1 MSPSRPAMLIVLF
14 TALSVI
20 VWSTTLGSR
29 DSTDDSAGSGEWL
42 DRLEALNPADAL
54 AYFELA
60 EEVADAAGD
69 QPPHDLAKRLYA
81 LAGVLDQPRLG
92 RSACLALALL
102 EDHPQAKRRLLAL
115 AGLLDQRGGVGSAH
129 QTNPAGDL
137 DPVAVMAVA
146 EALSH
151 YRKGQ
156 GARALAA
163 LARPGAME
171 LLEAH
176 GHVLRGGV
184 RGFLE
189 DCRSYRPPR
198 KPALLPNDLM
208 TMLRFEAALLA
219 GPHRSWS
226 SDLLLTNGQPLIE
239 ADPDRVAD
247 MLGVDASKPYFRHG
261 RWLAHP

>member
-1 MSPSRPAMLIVLF
+1 MIASRRAMLIVLC
-14 TALSVI
+14 TGLSVI
-20 VWSTTLGSR
+20 AWSTTLGSR

-60 EEVADAAGD
+60 EEVTDVAGD

-92 RSACLALALL
+92 RSACLALAFL

-115 AGLLDQRGGVGSAH
+115 ASLLDQRSGVGGAH

-137 DPVAVMAVA
+137 DPVAVLAVA

-189 DCRSYRPPR
+189 DCRLYRPPR
-198 KPALLPNDLM
+198 KPTLSPNDLM

-219 GPHRSWS
+219 GPQRSWS

-239 ADPDRVAD
+239 ADPDRLAD